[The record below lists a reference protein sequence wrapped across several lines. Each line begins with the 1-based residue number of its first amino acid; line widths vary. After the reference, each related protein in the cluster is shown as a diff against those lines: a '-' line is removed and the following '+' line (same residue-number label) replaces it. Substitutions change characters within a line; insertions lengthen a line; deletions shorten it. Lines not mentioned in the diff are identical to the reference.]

1 MATKQSD
8 GRYRAK
14 VTVGHD
20 ADGKSIVKYV
30 SGRTKKELEAA
41 RRRPRGRMSA
51 TPSWSIGK
59 SSLGRLHHSG
69 LIYTSGLI

>member
-20 ADGKSIVKYV
+20 ASGKAIVKYV

-41 RRRPRGRMSA
+41 KEEARKTYVGNAVLVDR
-51 TPSWSIGK
+51 
-59 SSLGRLHHSG
+59 
-69 LIYTSGLI
+69 